1 MFLLKKLTIFAQ
13 NYFKSCYNNFMKKA
27 TIEKH
32 TKLANNIMYYIYKYI
47 DTDINLDELSIE
59 LDISKFHMHRI
70 FKEEFGENIYETIK
84 SIRLQK
90 ASLLLLT
97 NKNSTITDIAKM
109 CGYSSQ
115 GAFIRVFKQKFNMT
129 PKQWKMGEYKKFTN
143 DILIKSESASKALV
157 DFSNLE
163 PSIVKMPAMKA
174 YYIRHKG
181 YDRSIRNTWQKL
193 HTWLLCNNIENYT
206 QLGLH
211 HDNPTITP
219 LDECRYNACI
229 VVEKELS
236 NTTLPSFTIPSGVYA
251 RFDFEGK
258 YGDILKFMHW
268 VYFEWLINSGY
279 ETTTNPSYAIY
290 KKNHFLDKDE
300 KFIVSYYIPIR
311 L

>member
-1 MFLLKKLTIFAQ
+1 
-13 NYFKSCYNNFMKKA
+13 MKKN

-32 TKLANNIMYYIYKYI
+32 TKIANNIMYYIYKYI

-59 LDISKFHMHRI
+59 LNISKFHMHRL
-70 FKEEFGENIYETIK
+70 FKEEFGQNIYETIK
-84 SIRLQK
+84 SIRIQK

-129 PKQWKMGEYKKFTN
+129 PKQWRQGEYLKFTN
-143 DILIKSESASKALV
+143 KILTESKSASEALR
-157 DFSNLE
+157 DFSNLK
-163 PSIVKMPAMKA
+163 PTIVKMPAMKA

-181 YDRSIRNTWQKL
+181 YGRSIRDTWQKL
-193 HTWLLCNNIENYT
+193 QTWILCNNVQNYK

-219 LDECRYNACI
+219 LNDCRYNACV
-229 VVEKELS
+229 VVENELEITS
-236 NTTLPSFTIPSGVYA
+236 LPSFIIPSGVYA
-251 RFDFEGK
+251 RFDFNGQ

-268 VYFEWLINSGY
+268 VYFKWLINSGY

-290 KKNHFLDKDE
+290 EKNHFLDNDE
-300 KFIVSYYIPIR
+300 KFIVSYFIPVRI
-311 L
+311 

>member
-1 MFLLKKLTIFAQ
+1 
-13 NYFKSCYNNFMKKA
+13 MKKN
-27 TIEKH
+27 TLEKH

-47 DTDINLDELSIE
+47 DTDINLDELCIE
-59 LDISKFHMHRI
+59 LDVSRFHMHRI
-70 FKEEFGENIYETIK
+70 FKEEFGQNIYETIK

-109 CGYSSQ
+109 CGYGSQ
-115 GAFIRVFKQKFNMT
+115 AAFMRVFKQKFEMT
-129 PKQWKMGEYKKFTN
+129 PKQWRKGEYKKFTN
-143 DILIKSESASKALV
+143 DILIKSESASNALV
-157 DFSNLE
+157 DFSNLM
-163 PSIVKMPAMKA
+163 PSILKMSPMKA

-181 YDRSIRNTWQKL
+181 YGKSIRNTWQKL

-229 VVEKELS
+229 VVDDELK
-236 NTTLPSFTIPSGVYA
+236 NETLPSFIIPGGVYA

-290 KKNHFLDKDE
+290 KKNHFLDSDE